1 LYYLVPC
8 EVISPYV
15 FTGLGGDYY
24 WIKGSPL
31 IGDTHTYDYQA
42 NIGVGAGTNLSPD
55 WKVNAEF
62 GVHSVSTKMFDGIPS
77 LIHGRNT
84 VSYATFGVG
93 LTYMFNKGPKSHLCD
108 LYNGLGEIDYHKI
121 DELIKKDQ
129 PQPTPVNYDSIAS
142 IVKNNMPTVVG
153 NSSESKWALIGINFE
168 FNKATLTPE
177 SLPIL
182 ANTAEILLTNPDI
195 NVEIEGNT
203 DNIGSKHYNMELSI
217 RRADVVKDYLISK
230 GVAAGRITT
239 KGMGKD
245 NPVVSNKTAEDRM
258 LNRRVVFIVVK

>member
-1 LYYLVPC
+1 
-8 EVISPYV
+8 
-15 FTGLGGDYY
+15 
-24 WIKGSPL
+24 
-31 IGDTHTYDYQA
+31 
-42 NIGVGAGTNLSPD
+42 
-55 WKVNAEF
+55 
-62 GVHSVSTKMFDGIPS
+62 
-77 LIHGRNT
+77 
-84 VSYATFGVG
+84 
-93 LTYMFNKGPKSHLCD
+93 
-108 LYNGLGEIDYHKI
+108 
-121 DELIKKDQ
+121 
-129 PQPTPVNYDSIAS
+129 
-142 IVKNNMPTVVG
+142 MPTVVG